1 MNSFKSRFNYLIF
14 KNLVLFL
21 AGVFLIFTR
30 VGAQQLV
37 DTNYA
42 SILFDSSK
50 VYYAA
55 GNYNNAIKDLNK
67 ILLLKNKIP
76 KDSKPEYFRV
86 YNLLGVV
93 YKNQG
98 DFIKAIDFYK
108 KAIEN
113 ACESYYLSAIN
124 INIANIYFLKGDY
137 SKAIFYYENTLL
149 VLENSND
156 SKRYRYMADN
166 YHNIGFCNYKL
177 ENYSLA
183 RNYYLKSIQLA
194 EKNKLGGIGE
204 TYYNSGLVY
213 QKLDSLEKANYCFKK
228 AIECNTKEFGENHYL
243 TGMAYLNY
251 ANFYSEIGKFSKSEQ
266 LYPKAYRIIINTL
279 GRKHLYTSF
288 CLKNNGLLFYR
299 NGKYKQALEYY
310 QKSLISKINN
320 FNDSSVYANPNTD
333 VLPDMDL
340 LDVLKLKAQALKKLS
355 EFENREKNLTAALA
369 TLELTATFTEQLR
382 TGYLYEGSKL
392 QIAAKEHET
401 YLLIVDIANSLYE
414 ILGDSK
420 YAGIAFRYAE
430 YSKYAVLRELKNEEM
445 AKGAAGIPDSI
456 SDNERRVK
464 QQIASIRMQVA
475 DESKL
480 EHPNRPKIDRWN
492 EQLFNLSQNLERL
505 MQRLENNYPLY
516 YKQKYSNQV
525 VSLEQLQ
532 KAMGKNEAILEYVLG
547 DNALYTFTVTKNT
560 FQLLKQEADSTFHTS
575 LSFLISALHSEYSSD
590 YAAYRNSAYT
600 LYKKLIYPIES
611 LLKNKSLLVIP
622 DGGLNLIAFDVL
634 IDKPYQDGDKRD
646 YRQESY
652 LLKKYPIGYAYSAT
666 LYNNTLSNTHNNSPD
681 FLGIAPDYKNS
692 KDSLRTIPLG
702 LQNIRKIALLTF
714 GKSLT
719 RSRATEGAFKKYCG
733 KYGIIHFYA
742 HGFEDTL
749 NPANSKL
756 VLSNP
761 TDSTEDGY
769 LHAWE
774 VYNMQLNAELVVLA
788 SCYSGSGKMSKGE
801 GVLSLSRSFMYAGS
815 KSLIMSLW
823 VAYDRSTNSILNSFY
838 LNMLKGMRKDEA
850 LRLAKLEYLE
860 NADLASP
867 RFWAGI
873 VVNGNQNALYSH
885 WYLKKAIIGSII
897 VLALF
902 LAYKKRKTIKCK
914 LREFSRK
921 INKLQRNSKEISEQ
935 K

>member
-1 MNSFKSRFNYLIF
+1 MNSFKSQFNYLIF

-21 AGVFLIFTR
+21 AGFFVALT
-30 VGAQQLV
+30 VDAQQL
-37 DTNYA
+37 TNANYA
-42 SILFDSSK
+42 SILYDSSK
-50 VYYAA
+50 VYYSV
-55 GNYNNAIKDLNK
+55 GNYNNAIKDLNR
-67 ILLLKNKIP
+67 ILLLK
-76 KDSKPEYFRV
+76 SKLPDDNSPEYFKI
-86 YNLLGVV
+86 YNLFGVV
-93 YKNQG
+93 YRRQG
-98 DFIKAIDFYK
+98 DLSRAIDFYK
-108 KAIEN
+108 KASKSTSDIFN
-113 ACESYYLSAIN
+113 LSVIN
-124 INIANIYFLKGDY
+124 GNIANIYSLKGDY
-137 SKAIFYYENTLL
+137 SKAIYYYENTLQ
-149 VLENSND
+149 VLEKSDD
-156 SKRYRYMADN
+156 SKRYRYMADYN
-166 YHNIGFCNYKL
+166 HNVGFCYYKL

-183 RNYYLKSIQLA
+183 RDYYLKSIQLA
-194 EKNKLGGIGE
+194 EKNKLGGVGE

-228 AIECNTKEFGENHYL
+228 AIECNTKEFGENHYM
-243 TGMAYLNY
+243 TGMAYMNY
-251 ANFYSEIGKFSKSEQ
+251 AAFYSDIRDYKNSSK
-266 LYPKAYRIIINTL
+266 LYKKSLAILQNTL
-279 GRKHLYTSF
+279 GDKHPYTSL
-288 CLKNNGLLFYR
+288 CLKNIGFLNYQL
-299 NGKYKQALEYY
+299 NQYKQALIYF
-310 QKSLISKINN
+310 QKSLIAKIYNY
-320 FNDSSVYANPNTD
+320 NDSSVYVNPVPD
-333 VLPDMDL
+333 IFPDMDL
-340 LDVLKLKAQALKKLS
+340 LVVLKLKAQAFKKLS
-355 EFENREKNLTAALA
+355 ERERKEENLKAALA
-369 TLELTATFTEQLR
+369 TLELTTVFIEQLR

-401 YLLIVDIANSLYE
+401 YLSIVEIANALYE
-414 ILGDSK
+414 ISGDSK
-420 YAGIAFRYAE
+420 YLGIAFRYAE

-445 AKGAAGIPDSI
+445 AKGVAGIPDSI

-492 EQLFNLSQNLERL
+492 EQLFSLYQNLEGL
-505 MQRLENNYPLY
+505 MQRLESNYPLY
-516 YKQKYSNQV
+516 FKQKYSNQV
-525 VSLEQLQ
+525 VSVEQLQ
-532 KAMGKNEAILEYVLG
+532 KSMGKNEAILEYVLG
-547 DNALYTFTVTKNT
+547 NNALYTFTITKET
-560 FQLLKQEADSTFHTS
+560 FQLVKQEADSTSHTS
-575 LSFLISALHSEYSSD
+575 LNFLISALHSEYSSD
-590 YAAYRNSAYT
+590 YAAYRNSAYA
-600 LYKKLIYPIES
+600 LYKKLIYPVEP
-611 LLKNKSLLVIP
+611 LLKNKSLLIIP
-622 DGGLNLIAFDVL
+622 DGGLNLIAFDIL
-634 IDKPYQDGDKRD
+634 IDKPYRDGDKRD

-666 LYNNTLSNTHNNSPD
+666 LYNNTLSNTYKGSPD

-692 KDSLRTIPLG
+692 KDSLRSIPLG

-719 RSRATEGAFKKYCG
+719 GNSATEGAFKKYCG
-733 KYGIIHFYA
+733 RYGIIHFYA

-756 VLSNP
+756 VLSAP
-761 TDSTEDGY
+761 TDSVNDGY

-873 VVNGNQNALYSH
+873 VVNGNQNALYSY
-885 WYLKKAIIGSII
+885 WYLKKAIIATII
-897 VLALF
+897 ILILF
-902 LAYKKRKTIKCK
+902 LIFRKRKTIGTK
-914 LREFSRK
+914 LRKFSR
-921 INKLQRNSKEISEQ
+921 
-935 K
+935 